1 MKKWKS
7 YNSTLVDNA
16 YDAIIIG
23 SGIGGLCTAALLGLK
38 GKRVLVLEKHFKI
51 GGWTHTFKRKDYE
64 WDVGIHYI
72 GQVNRPRSPIR
83 KLFDIISDGKLQW
96 SAMDD
101 NYDRIIFPERHYDLV
116 APRERFV
123 ENMIS
128 YFPKEESAI
137 KTYMGLLDSVAKSSR
152 SYFSQK

>member
-1 MKKWKS
+1 MMKKWKS
-7 YNSTLVDNA
+7 YNSTVVDDA

-83 KLFDIISDGKLQW
+83 KLFDIISL
-96 SAMDD
+96 
-101 NYDRIIFPERHYDLV
+101 
-116 APRERFV
+116 
-123 ENMIS
+123 
-128 YFPKEESAI
+128 
-137 KTYMGLLDSVAKSSR
+137 
-152 SYFSQK
+152 